1 MNLHDHQSRA
11 GRGNKGKPKS
21 PEHRAKLA
29 SILELA
35 RAEKRRRERDAKRDK
50 GYYYA

>member
-21 PEHRAKLA
+21 AAHRAKLA
-29 SILELA
+29 SILEMA
-35 RAEKRRRERDAKRDK
+35 RAEKRRLERDAKRES
-50 GYYYA
+50 GNE